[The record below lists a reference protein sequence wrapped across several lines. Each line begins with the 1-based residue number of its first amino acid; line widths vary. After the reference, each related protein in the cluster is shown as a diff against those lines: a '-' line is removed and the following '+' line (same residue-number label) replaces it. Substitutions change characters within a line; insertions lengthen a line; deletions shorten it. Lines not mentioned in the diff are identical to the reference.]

1 MSARRLA
8 GSTRRAALAAL
19 AALAVLV
26 GALAASGCG
35 GGRTAGAGSAADSA
49 AAPAPVL
56 ELAAG
61 DVASAARRVLAQ
73 QVAVS
78 GSLVAVRSAVVNA
91 RVPAPVREVL
101 VREGEPVRAG
111 QRLLT
116 LDDRETSW
124 RLRQARDQAA
134 AAAAQRDI
142 AARAHD
148 DQKALAAQGFV
159 STTALNNAAATLA
172 AAEATLRAAQAAAE
186 LAAQAQS
193 DTDVV
198 APLAGI
204 VARRHVEPGERVAV
218 NALLVAIVDLSRLE
232 LAAAVAPEDAAR
244 IAPGQTA
251 RLQVDGLDSALPA
264 RVLRLNPRAQPG
276 TRSVT
281 VYLEVDPGPGLG
293 LRDGTFA
300 RGVVLTERQEVLAV
314 PLSAL
319 RTESGS
325 PQVLVL
331 EDGRVRARSVQ
342 PGRRGE
348 ADFGRGA
355 EAAVEIS
362 AGLEPG
368 AVVLR
373 ASAGMLRDGTPAAL
387 APPR

>member
-1 MSARRLA
+1 MTRGRSLRARRTCTLLVALTAAVATTLA
-8 GSTRRAALAAL
+8 
-19 AALAVLV
+19 
-26 GALAASGCG
+26 GCG
-35 GGRTAGAGSAADSA
+35 GGGRQAPADDAAGPPAAV
-49 AAPAPVL
+49 APVL

-61 DVASAARRVLAQ
+61 DVATAAPHELAQ

-91 RVPAPVREVL
+91 RVAAPVREVL
-101 VREGEPVRAG
+101 VREGETVRAG

-116 LDDRETSW
+116 LDDRETAW

-159 STTALNNAAATLA
+159 SATALNQAASTRA

-186 LAAQAQS
+186 LAARAQA
-193 DTDVV
+193 DTVVV
-198 APLAGI
+198 APLAGS

-218 NALLVAIVDLSRLE
+218 NAPLVAIVDLSQLE

-244 IAPGQTA
+244 IAPDQPA
-251 RLQVDGLDSALPA
+251 RLQVDGIDTALSA
-264 RVLRLNPRAQPG
+264 RVARINPRAQPG

-281 VYLEVDPGPGLG
+281 VYLEVDPAPG
-293 LRDGTFA
+293 LRDGLFA
-300 RGVVLTERQEVLAV
+300 RGVVLTERHRALAV

-319 RTESGS
+319 RTESGR
-325 PQVLVL
+325 PQVLAL
-331 EDGRVRARSVQ
+331 EDGRVRAREVD

-348 ADFGRGA
+348 ADFGGGA
-355 EAAVEIS
+355 EPAVEIVSGLQPGAQVLRGS
-362 AGLEPG
+362 AGTPH
-368 AVVLR
+368 
-373 ASAGMLRDGTPAAL
+373 DGTPATLQPA
-387 APPR
+387 R